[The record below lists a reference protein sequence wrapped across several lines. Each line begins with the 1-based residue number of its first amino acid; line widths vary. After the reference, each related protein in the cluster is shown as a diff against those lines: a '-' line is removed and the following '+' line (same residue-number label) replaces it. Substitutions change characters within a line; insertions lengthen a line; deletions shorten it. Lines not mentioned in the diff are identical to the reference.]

1 MVEMAGTNIM
11 YVCVSQTGECEGAAG
26 EKKQQRNRSERWG
39 RDKEDVGQRGK
50 KKMFPG
56 WSPSQ
61 VSDHDVRS
69 CLATVIRSLYR
80 QGALFYFM
88 YS

>member
-1 MVEMAGTNIM
+1 MESKEHIGIEEEEIESEMSRKI
-11 YVCVSQTGECEGAAG
+11 
-26 EKKQQRNRSERWG
+26 QRSRSERWG
-39 RDKEDVGQRGK
+39 RDKTKNIRQRGK
-50 KKMFPG
+50 KVFPG

-61 VSDHDVRS
+61 VSEHDVRS

-80 QGALFYFM
+80 QVALFYFM